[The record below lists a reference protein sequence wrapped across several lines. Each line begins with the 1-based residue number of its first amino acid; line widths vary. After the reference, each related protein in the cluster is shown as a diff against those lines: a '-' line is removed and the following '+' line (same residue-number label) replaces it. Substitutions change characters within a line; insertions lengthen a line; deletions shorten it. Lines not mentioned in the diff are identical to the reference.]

1 MPIQPEV
8 PTKALPAQLASTIL
22 EEKHMVSIIMYL
34 TENDGCMKTDVYTD
48 VARNSRM
55 PEKLGMLEDAGLGAS
70 LQHYNPLIDEA
81 VAREWKLPASWKLT
95 AQMPFGSPECKPDE
109 KTFLP
114 LDGRLKMFE

>member
-34 TENDGCMKTDVYTD
+34 AENDGCMKTDVYTD

-55 PEKLGMLEDAGLGAS
+55 PEKLGMLEDAGIIVMNRMSGAVQIHITKTGREVVDQ
-70 LQHYNPLIDEA
+70 LRNIEGLIVSAMQEGCG
-81 VAREWKLPASWKLT
+81 E
-95 AQMPFGSPECKPDE
+95 
-109 KTFLP
+109 
-114 LDGRLKMFE
+114 

>member
-34 TENDGCMKTDVYTD
+34 AENDGCMKTDIYTD

-55 PEKLGMLEDAGLGAS
+55 PEKLGMLEDAGLIAQKANEFRTVR
-70 LQHYNPLIDEA
+70 LE
-81 VAREWKLPASWKLT
+81 LT
-95 AQMPFGSPECKPDE
+95 DLGKKVCEE
-109 KTFLP
+109 LTIIENL
-114 LDGRLKMFE
+114 LNGGV